1 MRVIGGT
8 ARGRTLKSI
17 PGKGTRPI
25 TDRVKEALFNILAG
39 EVEGAR
45 VLDLFGG
52 TGAVGIEAL
61 SRGAAHA
68 TFVEISPRAY
78 RVLRENLRLTGLEG
92 RAKTV
97 RGDAF
102 VFLRGTPET
111 PFDIVYVAPPQY
123 RGMWRKAL
131 EAIDERPDWVAE
143 DGVVIVQIDP
153 REREETALRHF
164 TLEEERRYGDTL
176 LMFFRK
182 IPARQES
189 DASTPP
195 DGE

>member
-1 MRVIGGT
+1 MRVIGGS

-17 PGKGTRPI
+17 PGKDTRPI

-61 SRGAAHA
+61 SRGASHA
-68 TFVEISPRAY
+68 TFVEISPRAF
-78 RVLRENLRLTGLEG
+78 RVLRENLRLTGFED
-92 RAKTV
+92 RARTV

-102 VFLRGTPET
+102 AFLRGKPED
-111 PFDIVYVAPPQY
+111 PYDIVYIAPPQY

-131 EAIDERPDWVAE
+131 EMLDERPEWVAE
-143 DGVVIVQIDP
+143 EGLVIVQIDP
-153 REREETALRHF
+153 REREEVSLRSFAL
-164 TLEEERRYGDTL
+164 EQERRYGDTL
-176 LMFFRK
+176 LLFFRK
-182 IPARQES
+182 RETQ
-189 DASTPP
+189 
-195 DGE
+195 

>member
-17 PGKGTRPI
+17 PGKQTRPI

-68 TFVEISPRAY
+68 TFVEISGRAY
-78 RVLRENLRLTGLEG
+78 RVLRENLALTGFAD
-92 RAKTV
+92 RARAVK
-97 RGDAF
+97 GDAF
-102 VFLRGTPET
+102 AFLRGKPEA
-111 PFDIVYVAPPQY
+111 PFDIVYIAPPQY

-131 EAIDERPDWVAE
+131 EMLDARPEWVSE
-143 DGVVIVQIDP
+143 QGVIIVQIDP
-153 REREETALRHF
+153 REWEEIALRHF
-164 TLEEERRYGDTL
+164 RPEQQRRYGDTML
-176 LMFFRK
+176 IFFRK
-182 IPARQES
+182 QE
-189 DASTPP
+189 ATTPP
-195 DGE
+195 TTRPDAG

>member
-1 MRVIGGT
+1 MRVIGGS

-17 PGKGTRPI
+17 PGKDTRPI

-61 SRGAAHA
+61 SRGASHA
-68 TFVEISPRAY
+68 TFVEISPRAF
-78 RVLRENLRLTGLEG
+78 RVLRENLRLTGFED
-92 RAKTV
+92 RARTV

-102 VFLRGTPET
+102 AFLRGKPEE
-111 PFDIVYVAPPQY
+111 PYDIVYIAPPQY

-131 EAIDERPDWVAE
+131 EMLDERPDWVAE
-143 DGVVIVQIDP
+143 EGLVIVQIDP
-153 REREETALRHF
+153 REREEVPLRSF
-164 TLEEERRYGDTL
+164 TLEQERRYGDTL
-176 LMFFRK
+176 LLFFRK
-182 IPARQES
+182 REAE
-189 DASTPP
+189 
-195 DGE
+195 

>member
-8 ARGRTLKSI
+8 ARGRTLKSL
-17 PGKGTRPI
+17 PGKVVRPI
-25 TDRVKEALFNILAG
+25 TDRVKEALFNILSG

-45 VLDLFGG
+45 FLDLFGG

-68 TFVEISPRAY
+68 TFVEISPRVY
-78 RVLRENLRLTGLEG
+78 RVLKENLQLTGVAD
-92 RAKTV
+92 RAEAI

-102 VFLRGTPET
+102 AFLRGKPAA
-111 PFDIVYVAPPQY
+111 PYDIVYIAPPQY
-123 RGMWRKAL
+123 RRMWRKAVEL
-131 EAIDERPDWVAE
+131 LDEKPEWVAE
-143 DGVVIVQIDP
+143 GGLVIVQIDP
-153 REREETALRHF
+153 REKEPVHLQHF
-164 TLEEERRYGDTL
+164 TLEQERRYGDTL

-182 IPARQES
+182 KAPEATQ
-189 DASTPP
+189 A